1 MLNLFKK
8 FFSLRKE
15 IERLKQEI
23 EMLKFDLRHSLSISE
38 KYLPHMRAVDKLQ
51 LLVLRRKT

>member
-8 FFSLRKE
+8 FFSVRKE
-15 IERLKQEI
+15 IAKLKQEI
-23 EMLKFDLRHSLSISE
+23 EMLKFDLRHSLAISE
-38 KYLPHMRAVDKLQ
+38 KYLPQMRAVDKLQ

>member
-1 MLNLFKK
+1 MINLFRK

-38 KYLPHMRAVDKLQ
+38 KYLPQMRAVDKLQ